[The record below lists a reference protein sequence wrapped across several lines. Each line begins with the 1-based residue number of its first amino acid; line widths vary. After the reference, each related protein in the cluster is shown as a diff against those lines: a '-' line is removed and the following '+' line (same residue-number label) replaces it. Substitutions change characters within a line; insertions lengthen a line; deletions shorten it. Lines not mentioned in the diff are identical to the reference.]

1 MERKILCIDDS
12 ETALILLEY
21 ALNEAGYKTILARSA
36 DEAIKILNT
45 LIPDLI
51 LLDLS
56 MPDISGYEFLEMRI
70 RLKLEK
76 VPIIIISA
84 FDSHESIQRTLNL
97 GATDFVSKPIKIEH
111 VIEKI
116 NAYLKTPGISH

>member
-1 MERKILCIDDS
+1 MGKKILCIDDS

-21 ALNEAGYKTILARSA
+21 ALNEAGFQTYLAKSGE
-36 DEAIKILNT
+36 DAIKILDT

-56 MPDISGYEFLEMRI
+56 MPDLSGYEFLAMRI

-76 VPIIIISA
+76 VPIIVVSA
-84 FDSHESIQRTLNL
+84 YDSQESILKTRNL
-97 GATDFVSKPIKIEH
+97 GATDFVPKPIRIKDM
-111 VIEKI
+111 VEKVKS
-116 NAYLKTPGISH
+116 YLNP

>member
-1 MERKILCIDDS
+1 
-12 ETALILLEY
+12 LLGY
-21 ALNEAGYKTILARSA
+21 ALNEAGYQTILVRSA
-36 DEAIKILNT
+36 EEAMQILNNLT
-45 LIPDLI
+45 PDLI

-76 VPIIIISA
+76 VPIIVISA
-84 FDSHESIQRTLNL
+84 YDSEDSVLKTRKL
-97 GATDFVSKPIKIEH
+97 GATDFVSKPIRIEH

-116 NAYLKTPGISH
+116 KNCLEK